1 MKGKWLSK
9 RIALVGVLLAI
20 GVISGGVVAAL
31 NSGVIAKII
40 PPVVHKAGE
49 LKIVGNLN
57 NNSVSIVAPD
67 GKVYTARIHSH
78 SIITKETGKIRK
90 NGENITISIG
100 DRTGVIKVIGF
111 NLSLTEEQ
119 KQKAI
124 EMALNN
130 EKVKELIENKNYTI
144 LKVGPWVRIG
154 AVGSE
159 TRLENEQE
167 AKVIG
172 ASIWLKVEDRCYYVG
187 VNFESG
193 KVDVQEIPC
202 L

>member
-1 MKGKWLSK
+1 MKGRLNK

-20 GVISGGVVAAL
+20 GVISGGVAAAL
-31 NSGVIAKII
+31 NGEVIAKII
-40 PPVVHKAGE
+40 TPVVHKAGE

-67 GKVYTARIHSH
+67 GQVYTARIHSVL
-78 SIITKETGKIRK
+78 TKETGKIRK
-90 NGENITISIG
+90 NGENLTISVG
-100 DRTGVIKVIGF
+100 DRIGVIKVIGSD
-111 NLSLTEEQ
+111 LSLTEEQ
-119 KQKAI
+119 KQRAI

-130 EKVKELIENKNYTI
+130 EKVKELIKNKNYTI

-159 TRLENEQE
+159 TRLGNEQE

-172 ASIWLKVEDRCYYVG
+172 ASIWLKVEDSCYYVG

-193 KVDVQEIPC
+193 KVDLQEMPC
-202 L
+202 LQ